1 MKQNIFIE
9 NAIKNLIVI
18 ICLIIFYFPLNDF
31 LFKLPLSSYDSIT
44 LVSTLLIMSF
54 LFADYAFTY
63 TASNLGNSFERYLDH
78 AITAIIIFGT
88 GTLLEISLV
97 SLNLRLQTEFKLLE
111 LPAFL
116 FYISLVLYDF
126 WDLNRALKKY
136 N

>member
-1 MKQNIFIE
+1 MKQNIFTE
-9 NAIKNLIVI
+9 NAIKNLII
-18 ICLIIFYFPLNDF
+18 IVCLIIFYFPLHDF
-31 LFKLPLSSYDSIT
+31 LSTLPLGSYDSIT

-63 TASNLGNSFERYLDH
+63 SASNLANTLERYLDH
-78 AITAIIIFGT
+78 TITAIIIFGT
-88 GTLLEISLV
+88 GALLEISIM
-97 SLNLRLQTEFKLLE
+97 SLNLRLQTGFKLLE

-116 FYISLVLYDF
+116 FYVSLVLYDF